1 MLIFT
6 NQKKNK
12 NGFSLVELIVTLAV
26 IGVLST
32 IVVPKLTFSKKKAA
46 ITAHNANVRTL
57 MNAANLFIVENEI
70 KGEITWEKDR
80 NTDQWRKYLQE
91 WPSPPKGTGNE
102 EVDGNQYVVKINE
115 DGTVKVIP
123 GLLNEE
129 GQLDN

>member
-91 WPSPPKGTGNE
+91 WPSPPKGTGNKK
-102 EVDGNQYVVKINE
+102 VDGNQYVVEINE